1 MQRPSYGALSFW
13 RLPVGHSRPMIESAK
28 EEEAKNGITG
38 HFARDCHGRRCMA
51 TMSIRLGFWQ
61 GE

>member
-1 MQRPSYGALSFW
+1 
-13 RLPVGHSRPMIESAK
+13 MIESAK
-28 EEEAKNGITG
+28 EEEAKNAITG